1 MPPIPSPKKGE
12 STEAFTTR
20 CMDDEGMN
28 AEYPDS
34 KQRYAICMSQLEEA
48 GRKTP
53 KKKGK

>member
-1 MPPIPSPKKGE
+1 MPIPVPKNGQSSKDFIN
-12 STEAFTTR
+12 S
-20 CMDDEGMN
+20 CMDDERMN

>member
-12 STEAFTTR
+12 STKAFTTR

-28 AEYPDS
+28 DEYPDS
-34 KQRYAICMSQLEEA
+34 KQRYAICISQLEEA
-48 GRKTP
+48 GRQTP